1 MTTKLDLKLLAEAHG
16 MSIPFTHEG
25 EDYIPLDYRKPTL
38 GDLYFYDKNI
48 IKATSGGYGGPYL
61 IVQREVKCD
70 CAQALEPRCRAYNG
84 KYYCTR
90 PAGHSGDHVACRI
103 HSKDGHNIASWPQAA
118 DKREVKCEK
127 PPVECCTSQSCP
139 MKDLILRIEDKDKVK
154 QGANKERIEELLCRA
169 YELYASITGIP
180 ECPMK

>member
-1 MTTKLDLKLLAEAHG
+1 MKPEMNTGTMTTKLDLKLLAEAHG

-38 GDLYFYDKNI
+38 GDLYFYAKDI
-48 IKATSGGYGGPYL
+48 VKATSGGYGGPYL

-103 HSKDGHNIASWPQAA
+103 HSKDGHNSASWPQQESPA
-118 DKREVKCEK
+118 D
-127 PPVECCTSQSCP
+127 TSPQQACP
-139 MKDLILRIEDKDKVK
+139 LQDLILRIEDKDKVK

-169 YELYASITGIP
+169 YELYASITGTI
-180 ECPMK
+180 